1 MYSQLAVERVSQSR
15 PSTPLTL
22 LPLVVSCFG
31 ASEDLFRSSR
41 FARKRPTKC
50 DQRRH
55 DIERHWKA
63 PAILAL
69 GLVDVLRIGSRPFV
83 SVLLPKST
91 HRGWIHQKQ
100 PEWRQQR
107 LNRLPLPHGHGSLRP
122 SFSSSNLFPC
132 TMRIPRLTWVSDGK
146 PLRRLLIGSKK
157 GIIRIFVVHD

>member
-1 MYSQLAVERVSQSR
+1 MRAIED
-15 PSTPLTL
+15 PLGS
-22 LPLVVSCFG
+22 PRC
-31 ASEDLFRSSR
+31 AE
-41 FARKRPTKC
+41 KRPTKC

-55 DIERHWKA
+55 DVERHWKA

-100 PEWRQQR
+100 PEWRQHR

-122 SFSSSNLFPC
+122 SFSSSNLSPC

-146 PLRRLLIGSKK
+146 PRRRLLIGSKK
-157 GIIRIFVVHD
+157 GISRVVIAHD